1 MAKLKKSS
9 YPPNV
14 DVPKGKTGSV
24 AKLSRDKSGNIVAKK
39 DKNFA
44 GVTQQSMKEDAAV
57 RSKTGNRSFTGAP
70 APRGGK
76 QAVIAK
82 SGAVKGGTKSQVKAS
97 KRRVNK
103 SAASPA
109 AKRSAKRLY

>member
-1 MAKLKKSS
+1 MAKLTKKKTEK
-9 YPPNV
+9 YPPTILSSGGSGATVKRNTKG
-14 DVPKGKTGSV
+14 DLQSTKPKDFYHTPEMQAE
-24 AKLSRDKSGNIVAKK
+24 AKRNKLKK
-39 DKNFA
+39 ADSA
-44 GVTQQSMKEDAAV
+44 Y
-57 RSKTGNRSFTGAP
+57 TGAP

-82 SGAVKGGTKSQVKAS
+82 SGNVVGGTKKQVKAS